1 VKYISFYIAGI
12 TSNIRVLPNFLLGG
26 ARGGFLNMKRKIIP
40 YDPKLKVLAK
50 KLRYNITLSE
60 VVLWNELKSGQMMD
74 YDFDRQRPILK
85 YIVDFYCKDVLLAIE
100 IDGSTHDDDVT
111 AMKDEVKQKELEKSG
126 VSFLRFNALDLV
138 HDIIN
143 VLRTIENRLFDYED
157 KHGIPE
163 NVKRKRNSIS

>member
-1 VKYISFYIAGI
+1 
-12 TSNIRVLPNFLLGG
+12 
-26 ARGGFLNMKRKIIP
+26 
-40 YDPKLKVLAK
+40 
-50 KLRYNITLSE
+50 
-60 VVLWNELKSGQMMD
+60 MD

-126 VSFLRFNALDLV
+126 VSFLRFNALDVV